1 MVPKIQERR
10 IPDYFLTDG
19 QKWLYYLHH
28 PMVGHS
34 ELLRV
39 SKLST
44 IRKEIGQSG
53 HLMVPAC
60 PVDYMFIDAK
70 HVALRAKKG
79 RYNGFG
85 YF

>member
-1 MVPKIQERR
+1 
-10 IPDYFLTDG
+10 
-19 QKWLYYLHH
+19 
-28 PMVGHS
+28 MVGHS

-53 HLMVPAC
+53 HIIMPAC
-60 PVDYMFIDAK
+60 PVNCVLNDAEQT
-70 HVALRAKKG
+70 ALKLIVE

>member
-1 MVPKIQERR
+1 
-10 IPDYFLTDG
+10 
-19 QKWLYYLHH
+19 
-28 PMVGHS
+28 MVGHS

-53 HLMVPAC
+53 HLMVLAC
-60 PVDYMFIDAK
+60 PVNCVPNDAK
-70 HVALRAKKG
+70 QTELKLIVE
-79 RYNGFG
+79 RYNGFD

>member
-1 MVPKIQERR
+1 MVPKIQTGR
-10 IPDYFLTDG
+10 ISDYFLTDS

-60 PVDYMFIDAK
+60 PPDCMANDAK
-70 HVALRAKKG
+70 QDVLKLIVE
-79 RYNGFG
+79 RYNGFD